1 MCIRDSFLTRFAR
14 IVFPLSK
21 NGFMGGFMLILISI
35 MNELDLIVILMTPT
49 QATLPYM
56 AYTYSTSGFSQPAS
70 AVAIVMF
77 VMVFFYWVANRFFN
91 ADIASGLGG

>member
-1 MCIRDSFLTRFAR
+1 M
-14 IVFPLSK
+14 K
-21 NGFMGGFMLILISI
+21 
-35 MNELDLIVILMTPT
+35 ELDLIVILMTPT

-77 VMVFFYWVANRFFN
+77 VMVFFFYWVANRFFN